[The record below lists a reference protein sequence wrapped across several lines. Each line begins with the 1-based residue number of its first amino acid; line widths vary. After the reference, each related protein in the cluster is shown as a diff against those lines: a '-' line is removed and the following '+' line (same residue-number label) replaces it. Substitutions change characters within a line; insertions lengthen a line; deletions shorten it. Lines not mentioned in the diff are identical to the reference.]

1 MFTGNVE
8 LCHYNVLRLPHN
20 SYGVQSAK
28 RKRKGKL
35 PLTGRKETTN
45 TQQTVIFNEVEKNG
59 VIADPKKP
67 ILQSS
72 L

>member
-1 MFTGNVE
+1 M
-8 LCHYNVLRLPHN
+8 
-20 SYGVQSAK
+20 QSTK
-28 RKRKGKL
+28 RKRKGKP

-45 TQQTVIFNEVEKNG
+45 AQQTVICNEGEKNG

-72 L
+72 F

>member
-20 SYGVQSAK
+20 SQGVQSTK
-28 RKRKGKL
+28 RKRKGKP

-45 TQQTVIFNEVEKNG
+45 AQQVICNEGEKNG

-72 L
+72 F